1 MSFEGRGLKM
11 TTKTVLIVDDSES
24 MRQIVR
30 RVLKPLDVAILE
42 GCQAKEGMQILLQE
56 SVDLLITDWNMLE
69 VDGLE
74 FTRILRSL
82 PQFEQLPILML
93 SNHSSEA
100 TRLEALQGGIDIFV
114 SKFAPIEEWRDGV
127 TWLLTGPRREH
138 GSHAGAPRSGRGA

>member
-1 MSFEGRGLKM
+1 MK
-11 TTKTVLIVDDSES
+11 TKSVLIVDDSES
-24 MRQIVR
+24 MRQIIR

-42 GCQAKEGMQILLQE
+42 GCRAQEGMQILLRE

-69 VDGLE
+69 LDGLE

-100 TRLEALQGGIDIFV
+100 TRLEALQAGIDVFV
-114 SKFAPIEEWRDGV
+114 SKFAPIEEWREGV
-127 TWLLTGPRREH
+127 TWLLTGPRQERR
-138 GSHAGAPRSGRGA
+138 SRAASPRSGMGA